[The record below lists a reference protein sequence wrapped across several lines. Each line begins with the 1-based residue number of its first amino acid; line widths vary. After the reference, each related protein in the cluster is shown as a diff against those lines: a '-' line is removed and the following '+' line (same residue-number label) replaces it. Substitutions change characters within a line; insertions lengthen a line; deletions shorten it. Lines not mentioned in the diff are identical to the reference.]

1 MTNLAKQASKAAAV
15 ALTSLVTLVALGG
28 AAFAGPAPLD
38 EGGRAGAG
46 GGATP
51 PPADTGTDWAMWG
64 MYAGVAL
71 IVVGLVALTSI
82 LTVRNRQA
90 GAHA

>member
-1 MTNLAKQASKAAAV
+1 MTNLAQHASKAAAV
-15 ALTSLVTLVALGG
+15 ALTSLITSVAFAG
-28 AAFAGPAPLD
+28 AALAGPAPLD

-46 GGATP
+46 GGHSARGHGHRLG
-51 PPADTGTDWAMWG
+51 DVGH
-64 MYAGVAL
+64 YAGVAL

-82 LTVRNRQA
+82 LTVRDREA